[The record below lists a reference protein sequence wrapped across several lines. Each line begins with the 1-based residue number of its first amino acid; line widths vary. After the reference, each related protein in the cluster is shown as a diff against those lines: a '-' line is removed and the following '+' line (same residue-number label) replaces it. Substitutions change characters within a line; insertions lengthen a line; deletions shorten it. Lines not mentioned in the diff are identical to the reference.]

1 MVQFALNAKRTG
13 NASFM
18 DVAGFY
24 SGTPRS
30 QGSMAFGGPSGIFSL
45 GENFTV
51 SVAIGGWFHSRWRS
65 GLRRIEWLRL
75 LWN

>member
-1 MVQFALNAKRTG
+1 
-13 NASFM
+13 
-18 DVAGFY
+18 
-24 SGTPRS
+24 
-30 QGSMAFGGPSGIFSL
+30 MAFGGPSGIFSL